1 MSSTNRD
8 QPPASPAPGSEAE
21 APSEAP
27 VAVGP
32 LLAQVQGPG
41 DLDELSFD
49 ELAQL
54 SEEIRAFLLESVQR
68 TGGHLGSNLGIAE
81 LTVAL
86 HRVFDMRRDKLI
98 FDVSHQCYPHK
109 LLTGR
114 LAGFETLRK
123 TGGLCGFTHPDESP
137 YDLFH
142 TGHAGTSIALGLGM
156 ATGTASESP
165 RPHVISVIGDA
176 SLASGVAFE
185 ALSAAGAS
193 GERLIV
199 ILNDNEWSISRS
211 VGALARYLSRIR
223 SNRVLQRAQQ
233 EIHGLLQSIPVIGKK
248 FDQLG
253 EVLRHSLV
261 RGHVFEELGVS
272 YVGPLDG
279 HDVEGLV
286 ETLERVSELD
296 GVTLLHVLTEKGK
309 GHPTADEHPERHHA
323 AKPPATPYRIP
334 SQGEAQRALSGPS
347 YTQAFAG
354 ALTDL
359 VQKDVRVHAVIA
371 GMPSGTGL
379 VEFAAQHPTRFHDV
393 GICEQHGVGLAAGM
407 AKAGLRPVV
416 AVYSTFLQRAYD
428 QVFQEVVLQGLPVL
442 FCMDRA
448 GLVGSDGPTHNGVF
462 DLAYLRTMPGIV
474 LASPRDATDMRRMMD
489 LYLRL
494 DGPMGIRYP
503 RGNCPSEELITAGE
517 RAPMEPGR
525 AELLS
530 AEPAESGAEVAIWA
544 LGPMVHVARDA
555 ARELEARGI
564 PVTLVD
570 ARFAKPLDT
579 ELLFAHTREHRLLL
593 TLEEHQRAGGFGSA
607 VLEALA
613 RDRSDKGRARV
624 RVLGIGDRF
633 MEHMSSRDEQL
644 VAAGIGVEG
653 VVRAVEQGLSSA
665 SAPAS

>member
-1 MSSTNRD
+1 M
-8 QPPASPAPGSEAE
+8 ASPTTEAGSKA
-21 APSEAP
+21 SP
-27 VAVGP
+27 VPIGP
-32 LLAQVQGPG
+32 LLAQIQGPG
-41 DLDELSFD
+41 DLDGLSHD

-54 SEEIRAFLLESVQR
+54 SDEIRAFLLDSVQR
-68 TGGHLGSNLGIAE
+68 TGGHLGSNLGIVE

-114 LAGFETLRK
+114 IAGFESLRK
-123 TGGLCGFTHPDESP
+123 TDGLCGFTHPDESP

-156 ATGTASESP
+156 AVGTASESP

-233 EIHGLLQSIPVIGKK
+233 EIHGLLQSIPLIGKRV
-248 FDQLG
+248 DQLG

-279 HDVEGLV
+279 HDVEGLC

-309 GHPTADEHPERHHA
+309 GHPTASEHPERHHA
-323 AKPPATPYRIP
+323 AKPPAAPYRIP
-334 SQGEAQRALSGPS
+334 SQGEAERALSGPS
-347 YTQAFAG
+347 YTQAFSES
-354 ALTDL
+354 LTQL
-359 VQKDVRVHAVIA
+359 AKKDVRVHAVIA

-379 VEFAAQHPTRFHDV
+379 VEFADQLPTRFHDV

-416 AVYSTFLQRAYD
+416 AIYSTFLQRAYD

-462 DLAYLRTMPGIV
+462 DLAYLRCLPGIV
-474 LASPRDATDMRRMMD
+474 LGSPRDATDMRRMME

-494 DGPMGIRYP
+494 DGPMGLRYP
-503 RGNCPSEELITAGE
+503 RGNCPSEELIPAGE
-517 RAPMEPGR
+517 RAAMEPGK

-530 AEPAESGAEVAIWA
+530 KTPAESGAEVAIWA
-544 LGPMVHVARDA
+544 LGAMVNVAREA
-555 ARELEARGI
+555 VRELADKGI
-564 PVTLVD
+564 AVTLVD
-570 ARFAKPLDT
+570 ARFAKPVDA
-579 ELLFAHTREHRLLL
+579 ELLTEHAKQHKLLV

-607 VLEALA
+607 VLETLA
-613 RDRSDKGRARV
+613 RDRQDKARARV
-624 RVLGIGDRF
+624 RVLAIGDRYI
-633 MEHMSSRDEQL
+633 EHMSSRDEQF
-644 VAAGIGVEG
+644 VAAGIGVAD
-653 VVRAVEQGLSSA
+653 VVRAVEQGLQSARTQSS
-665 SAPAS
+665 

>member
-1 MSSTNRD
+1 MPAQTPQKDSRQSSPTTV
-8 QPPASPAPGSEAE
+8 SI
-21 APSEAP
+21 
-27 VAVGP
+27 GP
-32 LLAQVQGPG
+32 LLAGLKDPM
-41 DLDELSFD
+41 DLRDLSIEELN
-49 ELAQL
+49 AL
-54 SEEIRAFLLESVQR
+54 SSEMRTFLLDSVQR
-68 TGGHLGSNLGIAE
+68 TGGHLGSNLGVVE

-109 LLTGR
+109 MLTWR
-114 LAGFETLRK
+114 LAGFEHLRQ

-156 ATGTASESP
+156 AIGTAPESP

-286 ETLERVSELD
+286 ESLERVSELD
-296 GVTLLHVLTEKGK
+296 GVTLLHILTEKGR
-309 GHPTADEHPERHHA
+309 GHPTADSHPERHHA
-323 AKPPATPYRIP
+323 AKPPYRVP
-334 SQGEAQRALSGPS
+334 SQGEAERALSGPS
-347 YTQAFAG
+347 YTQAFSD
-354 ALTDL
+354 ALKL
-359 VQKDVRVHAVIA
+359 ISKKDVRVHAVIA

-379 VEFAAQHPTRFHDV
+379 VEYAEQFPTRFHDV
-393 GICEQHGVGLAAGM
+393 GICEQHGVAMAAGM

-416 AVYSTFLQRAYD
+416 AIYSTFLQRAYD
-428 QVFQEVVLQGLPVL
+428 QVFQEVALQALPVL

-462 DLAYLRTMPGIV
+462 DLAYLRCLPGVV
-474 LASPRDATDMRRMMD
+474 LASPRDATDMRRMME

-503 RGNCPSEELITAGE
+503 RGNCPSEEMIPAGE
-517 RAPMEPGR
+517 RAAMEPGK
-525 AELLS
+525 AEMLT
-530 AEPAESGAEVAIWA
+530 ADARETGAEVAVWA
-544 LGPMVHVARDA
+544 LGPMVHVAR
-555 ARELEARGI
+555 EAQQLLADKGVA
-564 PVTLVD
+564 VTLVD
-570 ARFAKPLDT
+570 ARFAKPLDQ
-579 ELLFAHTREHRLLL
+579 ELLTEHAKTHRLIV

-607 VLEALA
+607 VLESLA
-613 RDRSDKGRARV
+613 RDRAEQGRARV
-624 RVLGIGDRF
+624 RVLAVGDRF
-633 MEHMSSRDEQL
+633 IDHMSSRDEQL
-644 VAAGIGVEG
+644 VTAGISAMD
-653 VVRAVEQGLSSA
+653 VVRAVEQGLA
-665 SAPAS
+665 SARTQSS